1 MKEKKTIASIK
12 EIISLLSLT
21 FLKVDWEEIKLTIDS
36 EFYVF
41 LNHYLKLEIREIQ
54 KYIFDL
60 IECLLKVSDEDSS
73 SSEKII
79 EMLSTSVVASSLI
92 SEISVIEEDD
102 ENFENKIL
110 NILMY
115 LLKDKRFYQVFR
127 KNDGMNRLFQYHW
140 ECKDR
145 GLRLIVARIML
156 EGLKGGI
163 FRPFRIFAG
172 FMEGIIR
179 EIT

>member
-1 MKEKKTIASIK
+1 M
-12 EIISLLSLT
+12 
-21 FLKVDWEEIKLTIDS
+21 
-36 EFYVF
+36 
-41 LNHYLKLEIREIQ
+41 KLEIREIQ

-60 IECLLKVSDEDSS
+60 IECLLKVSDEDSG

-127 KNDGMNRLFQYHW
+127 KNDGMNRLFEYHRV
-140 ECKDR
+140 CKDR

-156 EGLKGGI
+156 EGLKSGV
-163 FRPFRIFAG
+163 FRPFRIFGG
-172 FMEGIIR
+172 FVEGVIR